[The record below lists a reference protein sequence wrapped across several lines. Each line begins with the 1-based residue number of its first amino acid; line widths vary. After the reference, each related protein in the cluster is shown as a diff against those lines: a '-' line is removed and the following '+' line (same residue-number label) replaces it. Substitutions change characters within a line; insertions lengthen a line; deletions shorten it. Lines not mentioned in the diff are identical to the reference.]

1 MITYF
6 LCDNTQNPLNGDRE
20 FRGPIMS
27 NRHGAVGQNCPPD
40 MSIQHQHHQQQQQ
53 ATSLQSSHH
62 QQPVEFY
69 QKHSEISEKNY
80 HQPNVISGVVGM
92 GPDNYAKKESYN
104 FVASPNL
111 LQQHPV
117 HAGGGAGD
125 ENNYGANKPNFSSHD
140 HQNIYNKKRDHYAAV
155 AAPLGMPPQPPLSH
169 HQQHQHQHHQHQQNY
184 HRENFNITENPNLLN
199 SRENYNIRE
208 NYTSIENCN
217 MQPPSRTGAGGRLS
231 SGSDPMRNHLG
242 NSYVIREN
250 EPLLHQTPVA
260 KVMPRPQNPAKYEP
274 PRYASPSPNV
284 LLQQQLH
291 TQRNASQPFIKTYMK
306 PLPKLPHESGK
317 LLNVPSRSH

>member
-1 MITYF
+1 
-6 LCDNTQNPLNGDRE
+6 
-20 FRGPIMS
+20 
-27 NRHGAVGQNCPPD
+27 
-40 MSIQHQHHQQQQQ
+40 
-53 ATSLQSSHH
+53 
-62 QQPVEFY
+62 
-69 QKHSEISEKNY
+69 
-80 HQPNVISGVVGM
+80 M
-92 GPDNYAKKESYN
+92 GGDNYAKKESYN

-117 HAGGGAGD
+117 HHASGGAGD
-125 ENNYGANKPNFSSHD
+125 ENNYGASKPNFNSHD

-155 AAPLGMPPQPPLSH
+155 TGPMGMTPLPPMSQ
-169 HQQHQHQHHQHQQNY
+169 HQQHQQHQQSHHPHQQHHQHQQNY

-284 LLQQQLH
+284 ILQQQLH
-291 TQRNASQPFIKTYMK
+291 TQRNASSQPFIKTYMK

-317 LLNVPSRSH
+317 LFLIPIRYHFDRLLFDWILCR